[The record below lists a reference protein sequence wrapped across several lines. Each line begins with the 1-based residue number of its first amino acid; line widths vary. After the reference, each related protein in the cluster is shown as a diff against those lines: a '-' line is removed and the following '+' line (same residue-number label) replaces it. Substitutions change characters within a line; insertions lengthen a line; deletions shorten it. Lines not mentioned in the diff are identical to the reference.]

1 MQSQLQT
8 VINNS
13 ISSGI
18 ALNATTSKIQSGNL
32 TRKGT
37 GSVIVENSRRQIN
50 ENKNS
55 VIKKPNKQGREKG
68 WWSLLFFSLSRFLWW
83 ILIGISKQIIPNKNV
98 RCLPSYDKFNLFE
111 YIIENVCIRILL
123 LLYHFPPLHQL
134 LNTGDPWEAIG
145 KMFA

>member
-68 WWSLLFFSLSRFLWW
+68 W
-83 ILIGISKQIIPNKNV
+83 
-98 RCLPSYDKFNLFE
+98 
-111 YIIENVCIRILL
+111 
-123 LLYHFPPLHQL
+123 
-134 LNTGDPWEAIG
+134 
-145 KMFA
+145 